1 MFDGHHVQRSKLIVD
16 TIKWEVSKLLP
27 KLYGDKITQE
37 LDITGD
43 LAQLLEAASNRD
55 NGLPPPI
62 DVEFKKV
69 ESTKNL
75 ESCLLNENTHSIEG
89 EVPTHDDN
97 HPVSVGSVSEINYL
111 RGFKSSPSTPSN
123 QRRNRRRC
131 RKLETDE

>member
-1 MFDGHHVQRSKLIVD
+1 M
-16 TIKWEVSKLLP
+16 LP
-27 KLYGDKITQE
+27 KLYGDIITQE

-75 ESCLLNENTHSIEG
+75 KSCLSNENTHSIEG

-97 HPVSVGSVSEINYL
+97 HPVSVGSVSEKIIYVDSSLRRLVQATNVVTAGAVENSRLINAS
-111 RGFKSSPSTPSN
+111 REVDNISIKEC
-123 QRRNRRRC
+123 Q
-131 RKLETDE
+131 